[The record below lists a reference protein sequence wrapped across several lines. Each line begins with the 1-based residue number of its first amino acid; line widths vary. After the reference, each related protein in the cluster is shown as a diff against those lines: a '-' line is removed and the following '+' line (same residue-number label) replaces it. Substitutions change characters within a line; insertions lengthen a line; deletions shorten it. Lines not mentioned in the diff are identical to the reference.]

1 MKIKSLNDWQ
11 PQVGTVPVT
20 MASAFSA
27 EGIPTYMT
35 GTPNAQVTVPTNSA
49 TLQMF
54 NAQNGYSDSGV
65 SSTNANVDQASAG
78 VVTATG
84 TDVADAAD

>member
-11 PQVGTVPVT
+11 PQAGTVPVT

-35 GTPNAQVTVPTNSA
+35 GTPNAQVTVPTDSA
-49 TLQMF
+49 TLPMF
-54 NAQNGYSDSGV
+54 TAQNGFSDAGT
-65 SSTNANVDQASAG
+65 SSTNVNVDQARAG
-78 VVTATG
+78 VDTATG
-84 TDVADAAD
+84 TDGENAAD